1 VFVSDWLFVGVE
13 KEIQRE
19 GVLVEG
25 KETVIDCGWNG
36 DV

>member
-13 KEIQRE
+13 NEIQRE
-19 GVLVEG
+19 GVLLEG
-25 KETVIDCGWNG
+25 KETVNVCGWNG